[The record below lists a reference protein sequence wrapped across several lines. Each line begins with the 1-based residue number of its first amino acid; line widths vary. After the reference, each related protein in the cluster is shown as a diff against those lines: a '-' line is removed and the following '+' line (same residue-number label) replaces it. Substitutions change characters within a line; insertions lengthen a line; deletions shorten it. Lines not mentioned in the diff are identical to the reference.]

1 MSVIVL
7 RVRSTPVDPWLQNF
21 ILGGWRVRDYGNSN
35 WIQMTQSNT
44 RVRNSDNTGWLVPR

>member
-7 RVRSTPVDPWLQNF
+7 RVRKTPVDPWLQNF
-21 ILGGWRVRDYGNSN
+21 IRGGWRVRDYGNTN
-35 WIQMTQSNT
+35 WIQMTQTNT